1 MMLEDLYVRT
11 SERRRGVGDK
21 LFNAVAN
28 VSAIYIFNIKNSFIK
43 LYNFYSLSI
52 QQYKYKRSKCIL

>member
-43 LYNFYSLSI
+43 L
-52 QQYKYKRSKCIL
+52 C